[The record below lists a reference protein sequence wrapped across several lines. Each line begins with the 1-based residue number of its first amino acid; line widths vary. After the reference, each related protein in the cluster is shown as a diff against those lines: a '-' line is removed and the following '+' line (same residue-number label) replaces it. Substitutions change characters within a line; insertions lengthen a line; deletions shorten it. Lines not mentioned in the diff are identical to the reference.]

1 MEHVAQLRQR
11 QDELAAAGAVVA
23 IVSFEKPPRLRAYVR
38 YHKLPYLSL
47 SDETRSLYHA
57 FGMDRGPW
65 WRIYGPRVLWGYLKA
80 YLRGGTVRIRGDT
93 LQRGGDVILDGDGVV
108 RFVHAGRDSFD
119 RPAVDDLL
127 KRLHALP
134 RRT

>member
-1 MEHVAQLRQR
+1 MAQLRRR
-11 QDELAAAGAVVA
+11 QDELDAAGAAVA
-23 IVSFEKPPRLRAYVR
+23 VVSFEQVARLRAYVR
-38 YHKLPYLSL
+38 FHKLPYVSL
-47 SDETRSLYHA
+47 VDETRGLYHA

-65 WRIYGPRVLWGYLKA
+65 WRIYGPRVLWGYVKA
-80 YLRGGTVRIRGDT
+80 YLRGGKVRIRGDT
-93 LQRGGDVILDGDGVV
+93 FQRGGEVILDGDGVV

-127 KRLHALP
+127 RRLHALP

>member
-1 MEHVAQLRQR
+1 M
-11 QDELAAAGAVVA
+11 DAAGAEVA
-23 IVSFEKPPRLRAYVR
+23 IVSFEKPARLRAYVR

-47 SDETRSLYHA
+47 SDESRALYHA

-65 WRIYGPRVLWGYLKA
+65 WRIYGTRVVWRYLKA
-80 YLRGGTVRIRGDT
+80 YLGGEKIRIRGDT
-93 LQRGGDVILDGDGVV
+93 FQRGGDVILDGDGVV
-108 RFVHAGRDSFD
+108 RLAHAGTDSYD
-119 RPAVDDLL
+119 RPEIDVLL